1 MTTHKIKVAVID
13 GRTPEGE
20 RREILQAKAQAK
32 REEIQ
37 VLILQIQTGCE
48 GLNLQTYS
56 EVYFVSPHWN
66 PAVED
71 QAVARCHRIGQTE
84 ETAVFRFQMDGF
96 DEANMEGGFD
106 QAKKTQSLDE
116 YISSV
121 QLLKREIVK
130 EMLW

>member
-1 MTTHKIKVAVID
+1 MIEKIVERKDNGKKKIIFCHFRGEIDYIKAQLMTTHKIKVAVID

-20 RREILQAKAQAK
+20 RREILQAKQEQPQAQAK
-32 REEIQ
+32 QAQAKQAQAKQEQEREDIQ

-71 QAVARCHRIGQTE
+71 QAVAR
-84 ETAVFRFQMDGF
+84 
-96 DEANMEGGFD
+96 
-106 QAKKTQSLDE
+106 
-116 YISSV
+116 
-121 QLLKREIVK
+121 
-130 EMLW
+130 